1 MKDNPF
7 FITGLVQRRYFCDRE
22 KESETIIRTL
32 TDGGNITLIS
42 ARRIGKSKLI
52 DFCFEDES
60 IKDSYYTFYVDLLHT
75 SSIQE
80 LVYAFGKE
88 VFAVLG
94 KRNAGFGKMLVAAL
108 SSITAGFEYDPVSG
122 SPKFS
127 IGLGDIVRPEFTLE
141 EIFSILDKADKP
153 CLVAFD
159 EFQQITGYPD
169 KNVEALL
176 RSHIQ
181 RSSNA
186 HFIFSGSVRHL
197 ISEMFLSSAK
207 PFYNSTDIIE
217 LKPIAKEK
225 YIAFVSHFMN
235 ADGRQIA
242 EKEISYVYDLF
253 EGNTYCM
260 QKVFHELYSEF
271 PSGTNYTFEDV
282 EGVINAIV
290 EDASDGYARMLS
302 RLTLRQKE
310 LLYAVAKEGGRV
322 EKVFSSNFVR
332 KHSLSSQSAVQA
344 ACSKLIEMGLL
355 TKEDGT
361 IIIEDHFLRIYL
373 AR

>member
-7 FITGLVQRRYFCDRE
+7 IITGLVPRPYFCDRE
-22 KESETIIRTL
+22 KESVSIIRTL
-32 TDGGNITLIS
+32 TGGGNITLIS

-52 DFCFEDES
+52 NFCFEEDT
-60 IKDSYYTFYVDLLHT
+60 IKKGYYTFYVDLLHT

-88 VFAVLG
+88 VFSVLG
-94 KRNAGFGKMLVAAL
+94 KRNANFGKKLVAAL
-108 SSITAGFEYDPVSG
+108 SSISAGFEYDPITG
-122 SPKFS
+122 CPKFS
-127 IGLGDIVRPEFTLE
+127 IGLGDIVRPEYTLE
-141 EIFSILDKADKP
+141 EIFSILEKADKP

-159 EFQQITGYPD
+159 EFQQITNYSD

-181 RSSNA
+181 RSGNA
-186 HFIFSGSVRHL
+186 NFVFSGSERHL

-217 LKPIAKEK
+217 LKPIAKDK
-225 YIAFVSHFMN
+225 YITFVNFYMKN
-235 ADGRQIA
+235 DGRLIE
-242 EKEISYVYDLF
+242 EKDIDYVYNLF

-260 QKVFHELYSEF
+260 QKVFHQLYSEF
-271 PSGTNYTFEDV
+271 PAGTKYTSENIADV
-282 EGVINAIV
+282 IDSII

-302 RLTLRQKE
+302 HLTLRQKE
-310 LLYAVAKEGGRV
+310 FLYAIANEGGRA
-322 EKVFSSNFVR
+322 EKVLSGNFVR

-344 ACSKLIEMGLL
+344 ACGKLIEMGLL
-355 TKEDGT
+355 TKEENAIT
-361 IIIEDHFLRIYL
+361 IEDHFLRIYL
-373 AR
+373 SR